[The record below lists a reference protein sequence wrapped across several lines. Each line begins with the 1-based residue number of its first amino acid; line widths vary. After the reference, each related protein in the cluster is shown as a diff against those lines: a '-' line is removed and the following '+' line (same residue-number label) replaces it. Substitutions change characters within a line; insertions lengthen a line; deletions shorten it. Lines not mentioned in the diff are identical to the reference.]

1 MLLIIRQLEKM
12 LDIIVKR
19 MKKIDSKHKVK
30 HSVALENLSD
40 TSNLIY
46 VRRLLCCQSLGG
58 LKKCWTSLQNEWKT
72 VNRKSTEKRTV
83 ALTTDFTTL
92 RNLRFYL
99 GASFAVLLILRR
111 LEKSSDINVKQMRN
125 VHLKM
130 HEITQRSTGKT
141 SRYVKFD
148 IGASLLCC

>member
-12 LDIIVKR
+12 FVIIIKR
-19 MKKIDSKHKVK
+19 MKKLTQKSKEK
-30 HSVALENLSD
+30 HSVAQKKTFRIIEFV
-40 TSNLIY
+40 IGA
-46 VRRLLCCQSLGG
+46 SLTVLPIFRQ

-72 VNRKSTEKRTV
+72 LNRKSTEKRTV

-141 SRYVKFD
+141 SRYIKFD
-148 IGASLLCC
+148 FGASLLCC

>member
-1 MLLIIRQLEKM
+1 MKTKQFQSVAGKTFRYIKIDIGALFIMLLILRQLEKM

-58 LKKCWTSLQNEWKT
+58 LKKCWTSLQNE
-72 VNRKSTEKRTV
+72 
-83 ALTTDFTTL
+83 
-92 RNLRFYL
+92 
-99 GASFAVLLILRR
+99 
-111 LEKSSDINVKQMRN
+111 
-125 VHLKM
+125 
-130 HEITQRSTGKT
+130 
-141 SRYVKFD
+141 
-148 IGASLLCC
+148 